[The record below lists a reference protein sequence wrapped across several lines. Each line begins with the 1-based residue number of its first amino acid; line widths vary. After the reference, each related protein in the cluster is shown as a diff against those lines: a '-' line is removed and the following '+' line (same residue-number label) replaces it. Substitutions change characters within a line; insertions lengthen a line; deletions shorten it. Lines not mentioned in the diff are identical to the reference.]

1 MESELIALEKACSEA
16 EWLRDLLANLPTNTH
31 PSPNVSIHCDCQAAI
46 ARVKSKIY
54 NGKSRHIRLR
64 HDIVNKLLESRV
76 VTLDYVKSELSL
88 ADPQTKVAKQEVSG

>member
-76 VTLDYVKSELSL
+76 VTLDYVKSKLSL
-88 ADPQTKVAKQEVSG
+88 VDPQTKVAKQEVSG